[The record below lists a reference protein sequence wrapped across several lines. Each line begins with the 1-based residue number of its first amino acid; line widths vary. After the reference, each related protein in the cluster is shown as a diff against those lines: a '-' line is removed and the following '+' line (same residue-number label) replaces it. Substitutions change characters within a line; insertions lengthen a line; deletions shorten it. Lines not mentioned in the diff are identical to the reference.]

1 MAAFMESAAT
11 ETIQIALKIPY
22 RTAQAKGVLSRSVKG
37 ESLLSIDA
45 SLSHSDIPNS
55 VGIC

>member
-1 MAAFMESAAT
+1 MESAAT

-22 RTAQAKGVLSRSVKG
+22 RTAQTKGVLSRSVKG
-37 ESLLSIDA
+37 ENLLSIDA

-55 VGIC
+55 VGIF